1 MSAIIYP
8 FPARPRPTGA
18 RLLESFRQA
27 RRSRSPKDY
36 RLLIG
41 RLMAAG
47 VTGDGVL
54 AEVLNLS
61 AIHTPDGA
69 AWDGAAVRRL
79 RRALGLVA

>member
-1 MSAIIYP
+1 VSAIIYP
-8 FPARPRPTGA
+8 FPERPRPTGA
-18 RLLESFRQA
+18 CLLESFRQT

-47 VTGDGVL
+47 VTGDGMI
-54 AEVLNLS
+54 ADVLNLG
-61 AIHTPDGA
+61 AIRTPQGTT
-69 AWDGAAVRRL
+69 WDGAAVRRL